1 MYEVFIFSFSV
12 KWHLSD
18 VFNLILIRLSHIS
31 GFLALEIMY
40 FVWDALSMKNSILFL
55 SFLGP
60 DKFQWLRMHIGIIR
74 VKVNKKKN
82 TCTSKNWKIKGKLK
96 FLKLAVIFLED
107 PPLKKFAGIMLFL
120 TSILTK
126 GQMISSA
133 SVECIHW

>member
-1 MYEVFIFSFSV
+1 MT
-12 KWHLSD
+12 
-18 VFNLILIRLSHIS
+18 
-31 GFLALEIMY
+31 
-40 FVWDALSMKNSILFL
+40 KNTHRNHKSE
-55 SFLGP
+55 S
-60 DKFQWLRMHIGIIR
+60 QQ
-74 VKVNKKKN
+74 VKN

-133 SVECIHW
+133 SVECIH